1 MGNAFLIILG
11 ALLVL
16 VIIFGGI
23 AFKVTKEQNFKA
35 SAVRVDGH
43 IIGMKY
49 SGSSDTGNILYK
61 ITVKFN
67 TPKGEVT
74 AVDTAFLSPEH
85 MIYVKDHKSIPT
97 YYSKENPKK
106 ILIAAEDIPN
116 VLNQ

>member
-1 MGNAFLIILG
+1 MLWFIIGGAVLLLIS
-11 ALLVL
+11 
-16 VIIFGGI
+16 IFGGV

-35 SAVRVDGH
+35 SAVRVEAH
-43 IIGMKY
+43 IINMKY
-49 SGSSDTGNILYK
+49 SGVSDTGNILYK

-85 MIYVKDHKSIPT
+85 MMYVKDHKSIPT
-97 YYSKENPKK
+97 YYSKDSPKK

-116 VLNQ
+116 ILEQ

>member
-1 MGNAFLIILG
+1 MGNAILITLG
-11 ALLVL
+11 AFLFL

-23 AFKVTKEQNFKA
+23 AFKVNKEQNFKA
-35 SAVRVDGH
+35 SAVKVDGH
-43 IIGMKY
+43 IIDMKY

-74 AVDTAFLSPEH
+74 AVDSAFLTPEH
-85 MIYVKDHKSIPT
+85 MMYVKDHKSIPT